1 MRALLSILC
10 CTCKLI
16 LICQPNPA
24 TQTTLHHTTLQVSRC
39 LYERDPL
46 GTARRSLETLQRLV
60 AYQEGRKKDTMPPAM
75 ARNLAPAAGDGAFD
89 EASGASSG
97 GGGNNGNV
105 LANRQ
110 GRNAWALGGVC
121 KLGYSWEAND
131 VLKFSHADDLAY
143 KLGKLFNQAQ
153 GTPEFAFVQDLIVDF
168 DCECRTFVINGVPMR
183 HARRYTQFA
192 KPVEGDDYVDGREPG
207 RFSQVRT

>member
-1 MRALLSILC
+1 MVAFSTSLF
-10 CTCKLI
+10 
-16 LICQPNPA
+16 
-24 TQTTLHHTTLQVSRC
+24 QVSRC

-46 GTARRSLETLQRLV
+46 GTARRSLETLQKLV
-60 AYQEGRKKDTMPPAM
+60 AYQEGRKKDTMPSAM

-89 EASGASSG
+89 DATNSTG
-97 GGGNNGNV
+97 GGGDGGGKGGGKGSGSGNA
-105 LANRQ
+105 LADRQ

-143 KLGKLFNQAQ
+143 KMGKLFNQAQ

-192 KPVEGDDYVDGREPG
+192 KPVEGDDYVDGRESG
-207 RFSQVRT
+207 RFSQVNG